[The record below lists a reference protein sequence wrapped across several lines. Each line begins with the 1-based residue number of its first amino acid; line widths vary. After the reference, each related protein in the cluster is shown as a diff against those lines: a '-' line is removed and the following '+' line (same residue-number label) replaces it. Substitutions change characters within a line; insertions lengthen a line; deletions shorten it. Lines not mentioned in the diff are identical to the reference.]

1 MEAAA
6 EQSQQESV
14 IGGLMGKF
22 GLEMNARNGMI
33 IAVAIVLILYMIYAY
48 AYPKFFSQG
57 SAEGVTS
64 GSKKNKKNK
73 SSGSDSENDN
83 SEEIGDLVNKIEN
96 KQNKNLAK

>member
-33 IAVAIVLILYMIYAY
+33 IAVAIVLILYMIYTY

-57 SAEGVTS
+57 STEGVTS
-64 GSKKNKKNK
+64 GGKKNKKNK
-73 SSGSDSENDN
+73 SPDVESDN